1 MKKIELTKGRFAL
14 VDDED
19 YEWLNQWKWWVSDGE
34 SKSYAIRRFEKNKKS
49 HLIFMHKLILNVPK
63 GMQGDHING
72 NSLDNQRSNL
82 RICTKDENN
91 RNAKIRKDNKS
102 GYKGVVWDK
111 DNKEWK
117 TRIWFNRKAI
127 YLGRFNNI
135 KEAVVLSIMENLRNL
150 IL

>member
-1 MKKIELTKGRFAL
+1 
-14 VDDED
+14 
-19 YEWLNQWKWWVSDGE
+19 
-34 SKSYAIRRFEKNKKS
+34 
-49 HLIFMHKLILNVPK
+49 MHKLILNVPK

-135 KEAVVLSIMENLRNL
+135 KEAVVTYNNAALKYHGKFAKLNFIE
-150 IL
+150 